1 MEWQLIACC
10 TNSDSSS
17 HCSWVMAETAPDI
30 YQPSIWGPF
39 SHGKIIDDRKAFS
52 NKEKFGGLTLA
63 CVGPTSGT
71 LDSPRICD
79 KLSQRLLG
87 NHRTENA
94 RGCRV
99 TSQLAFHTHASAV
112 LRYQFTTEGMCL
124 FPSPI
129 FFRADLIPMK
139 LLKSDMQRRN
149 LSVWVTMLILS
160 RVAVLVTSL
169 FTSTRGKILYAGV
182 NEVWHIWFEV
192 QLLTICMFSLG
203 ESLVSFLQTILDL
216 AFLGVSTLITH
227 S

>member
-1 MEWQLIACC
+1 M
-10 TNSDSSS
+10 N
-17 HCSWVMAETAPDI
+17 
-30 YQPSIWGPF
+30 
-39 SHGKIIDDRKAFS
+39 GKMV
-52 NKEKFGGLTLA
+52 
-63 CVGPTSGT
+63 CVGPTSGI

-149 LSVWVTMLILS
+149 LSV
-160 RVAVLVTSL
+160 
-169 FTSTRGKILYAGV
+169 
-182 NEVWHIWFEV
+182 
-192 QLLTICMFSLG
+192 
-203 ESLVSFLQTILDL
+203 
-216 AFLGVSTLITH
+216 
-227 S
+227 